1 MNNDIINPKTL
12 QHEKKNLFI
21 SFASLVR
28 GQFAGA
34 GHPMDE
40 AGTVKQ
46 LFLQQLA

>member
-34 GHPMDE
+34 GHGVDE
-40 AGTVKQ
+40 AGSEKQ
-46 LFLQQLA
+46 LFLQHMD